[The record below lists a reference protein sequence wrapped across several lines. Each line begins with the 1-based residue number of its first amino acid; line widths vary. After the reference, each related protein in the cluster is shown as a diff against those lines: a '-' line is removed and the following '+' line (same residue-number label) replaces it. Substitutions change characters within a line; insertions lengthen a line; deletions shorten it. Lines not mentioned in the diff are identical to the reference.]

1 MATLPPR
8 KNPTPTKILKQYL
21 TPLQI
26 LLQMGFPKHRSEKA
40 LAATGHR
47 GVQLASDWLLA
58 HVNDPTID
66 VSSPREYILYVCPTG
81 QFLRQLQSF
90 WSKSLE
96 QCQWNGAHNY
106 MPHITLVSF
115 FMAPDDLTESLVNL
129 LEKVY
134 EDHRSEWSEDNP
146 VKLESYTS
154 PNFMG
159 YFMDDEHANILKNIA
174 AKYTSGMTSLGCM
187 KVPQEAN
194 VRSMHLTLT
203 YQFPPEEYEILR
215 GFVAEMEPSLPSS
228 WELRLYSRDARIG
241 KNQVHK
247 VLYSHVPR
255 ESDELELRIGD
266 YIYVSGDA
274 LENSPDGWVEGISW
288 LTGCSGYLPSNYIER
303 TAESDAWTLHKVL
316 QLGKNDETDETE
328 ESDISSMAKSVSL
341 PESLSA
347 SNDPLPS
354 SSDKLYHDSLKTPGE
369 ICEGKNQDTEKVA
382 EVSKPTQ
389 TGTATGPYVQNILKM
404 RINFLTDE
412 PQLKKPSVDQQKSNT
427 RRMYVVRHGERVD
440 FTFGSWIPFCFDSL
454 GNYLRKDL
462 NMPKLMPA
470 RKSGPSGF
478 QRDCP
483 LTNVGELQALLTG
496 EAMREHG
503 VKIQH
508 VFCSPSLRCIQTCTG
523 ILKGLGLLHL
533 PIAVEPGLFEWLG
546 WYVEELPNWMDA
558 EDLINAGF
566 NVMTNREP
574 YVTVEN
580 LANQRKETVENFYE
594 RCHFV
599 IRKAL
604 EDTAREGCT
613 GDLLV
618 VAHAANLDTCTR
630 QLVGLMPRPSHDM
643 RRLCQKVPYCSVA
656 MVQEVPDLGI
666 LNELEAEMRDQKEEE
681 KVWKLCEPPFPPV
694 THSPNIRFDWKVILG
709 ENLLLKSI

>member
-21 TPLQI
+21 SPLQI

-66 VSSPREYILYVCPTG
+66 VITPREYIVYACPTG
-81 QFLRQLQSF
+81 PFLRQLQSF
-90 WSKSLE
+90 WRKSSD

-115 FMAPDDLTESLVNL
+115 FMAPDDLTENLVTL

-134 EDHRSEWSEDNP
+134 DDFRPEWSEDNP
-146 VKLESYTS
+146 VKLESYAS

-159 YFMDDEHANILKNIA
+159 FFMDDEHANILKNIA
-174 AKYTSGMTSLGCM
+174 AKYTSGITSIGCL
-187 KVPQEAN
+187 KGPQEAN
-194 VRSMHLTLT
+194 VKSMHLTLT
-203 YQFPPEEYEILR
+203 YQFPPEEYDTLR
-215 GFVAEMEPSLPSS
+215 ALVAEIEPPLPSN
-228 WELRLYSRDARIG
+228 WELRLYSRDSRIG

-316 QLGKNDETDETE
+316 QLGKSDETDETE
-328 ESDISSMAKSVSL
+328 ESDISSMAKSVSM

-354 SSDKLYHDSLKTPGE
+354 IDEKLYDDSLKARGDVIE
-369 ICEGKNQDTEKVA
+369 EKNEDAGKIEVDTK
-382 EVSKPTQ
+382 
-389 TGTATGPYVQNILKM
+389 
-404 RINFLTDE
+404 DE
-412 PQLKKPSVDQQKSNT
+412 PQDEKPLVDQQKGSA
-427 RRMYVVRHGERVD
+427 RKMYVVRHGERVD
-440 FTFGSWIPFCFDSL
+440 FTFGQWIPFCFDSA
-454 GNYLRKDL
+454 GDYLRKDL
-462 NMPKLMPA
+462 NMPKVMPA

-508 VFCSPSLRCIQTCTG
+508 VLCSPSLRCVQTCTG
-523 ILKGLGLLHL
+523 ILKGLGMLHL
-533 PIAVEPGLFEWLG
+533 PIAIEPGLFEWLG

-574 YVTVEN
+574 YVSVET

-604 EDTAREGCT
+604 EDTARDG
-613 GDLLV
+613 GSGNLLV

-630 QLVGLMPRPSHDM
+630 QLVGLAPRPTHDM

-656 MVQEVPDLGI
+656 MVQEVPDVDMNI
-666 LNELEAEMRDQKEEE
+666 EMRDHELEG
-681 KVWKLCEPPFPPV
+681 KVWRLCEPPFPPV
-694 THSPNIRFDWKVILG
+694 THSSNIRFDWKIILG
-709 ENLLLKSI
+709 DNLLLKLNEKI